1 MTIDAVEPV
10 GGNVRRRPRAG
21 GPATAKPRTMTY
33 HFVQIKLRILRNAFT
48 GDKRLRYGMIVMV
61 IASLAG
67 AVFTFLRIWNER
79 RFDAINAAD
88 HLVLQF
94 NLIFAAWVFGPL
106 LSGGVDDT
114 LDPSRVTLFP
124 LHPSELRRG
133 FVAAALTGYVPL
145 ATFIGVSGAV
155 FAFSGSVSDVI
166 VLVACVFTLIGVS
179 LAASRA
185 LAVVLALSGRSRRG
199 RDIGIIAAS
208 SFGGLLFLGGM
219 STTVMSDSQYDRA
232 IDIARW
238 FPAGFIGQA
247 VIDVREGLHGQAG
260 LRVLAMAALAWA
272 LLQVWMRGLDKLLVL
287 PESVRHERRVG
298 KLRYPIMGSTV
309 RLLGRRPWAV
319 VAMKE
324 LRYLF
329 RAPQRRSAFVIG
341 TVIGAPFAFVQMLR
355 TGSTD
360 GLAIWFAPV
369 SLLFGLG
376 ATNNLLGADASSLW
390 IETSSGLPMR
400 TLLMGK
406 SIAAVPYLVT
416 PVIVSSVALG
426 VFADDPSSTLL
437 MIALALVCWG
447 IPLGTG
453 CLVSVLTP
461 FAQHDQDNPYANRR
475 PTSGEG
481 CLIGLL
487 GVGSMAAIGVCIL
500 PVAILMGVVVRFG
513 QGWMIPV
520 GVACSGLWSAFI
532 WFTGLTVA
540 SRIAQKSEADLVTNM
555 GARKR

>member
-1 MTIDAVEPV
+1 MSADVIGRGPDLQVSIGARTNTSGPSMT
-10 GGNVRRRPRAG
+10 R
-21 GPATAKPRTMTY
+21 
-33 HFVQIKLRILRNAFT
+33 HFVDIKLRILRNAFS
-48 GDKRLRYGMIVMV
+48 GDKRLRIGMIVMV
-61 IASLAG
+61 VASFGG

-79 RFDAINAAD
+79 RFDAVNAAD

-124 LHPSELRRG
+124 LHPHELRRG

-145 ATFIGVSGAV
+145 ATLLGVSGAV
-155 FAFSGSVSDVI
+155 FAFGRSVSDV
-166 VLVACVFTLIGVS
+166 VLLIACTMTLIAVS

-185 LAVVLALSGRSRRG
+185 LAVLLALSGRSRRG

-208 SFGGLLFLGGM
+208 SFGGLLFLGAM
-219 STTVMSDSQYDRA
+219 STTVMSETQYDHA
-232 IDIARW
+232 IDVIRW
-238 FPAGFIGQA
+238 LPAGFIGQA
-247 VIDVREGLHGQAG
+247 VVDIREGLHGPAA
-260 LRVLAMAALAWA
+260 LRILVMAALAWT
-272 LLQVWMRGLDKLLVL
+272 LLLVWMRGLDRLLVL
-287 PESVRHERRVG
+287 PESVRHARRVG
-298 KLRYPIMGSTV
+298 RERFPIMGRTV
-309 RLLGRRPWAV
+309 AVFGRQPWAA

-390 IETSSGLPMR
+390 LETSSGLSMR
-400 TLLMGK
+400 TLLTGK
-406 SIAAVPYLVT
+406 SLAAVPYLVT

-426 VFADDPSSTLL
+426 LFSGDVSNTLL
-437 MIALALVCWG
+437 MVALTLVCWG

-453 CLVSVLTP
+453 CMVSVLTP

-487 GVGSMAAIGVCIL
+487 GVGSMAAIGAGVF
-500 PVAILMGVVVRFG
+500 PVAIMMGLIVRFG
-513 QGWMIPV
+513 PGWMVPV
-520 GVACSGLWSAFI
+520 GVVLSAAWSMGV
-532 WFTGLTVA
+532 WFTGLTFA
-540 SRIAQKSEADLVTNM
+540 SRIAQRTEADLLTSM

>member
-1 MTIDAVEPV
+1 MSIEALDWSTNTDA
-10 GGNVRRRPRAG
+10 GATKVRS
-21 GPATAKPRTMTY
+21 MTY
-33 HFVQIKLRILRNAFT
+33 HFVQIKLRILRNAFS
-48 GDKRLRYGMIVMV
+48 GDKRLRIGMIIMV
-61 IASLAG
+61 VASLGG

-79 RFDAINAAD
+79 RFDAVNAAD

-94 NLIFAAWVFGPL
+94 NIIFAAWVFGPL

-114 LDPSRVTLFP
+114 LDPSRVSLFP
-124 LHPSELRRG
+124 LHPRELRRG

-145 ATFIGVSGAV
+145 ATLIGVSGAI
-155 FAFSGSVSDVI
+155 FAFAGSVTDVI
-166 VLVACVFTLIGVS
+166 LLVACTMTLIGVS

-208 SFGGLLFLGGM
+208 SLGGLLFLGAM
-219 STTVMSDSQYDRA
+219 STTVMSDRQYDQA
-232 IDIARW
+232 VDVIRW
-238 FPAGFIGQA
+238 LPAGFIGQA
-247 VIDVREGLHGQAG
+247 VIDVREGLHGPAA
-260 LRVLAMAALAWA
+260 LRILAMAALAWL
-272 LLQVWMRGLDKLLVL
+272 LLQVWMRGLDRLLVL
-287 PESVRHERRVG
+287 PESVRHERRVS
-298 KLRYPIMGSTV
+298 KQRFPIVGPLV
-309 RLLGRRPWAV
+309 HVLGRRPWAV
-319 VAMKE
+319 IAMKE

-390 IETSSGLPMR
+390 IETSSGLSMR
-400 TLLMGK
+400 TLLAGK
-406 SIAAVPYLVT
+406 SLAAIPYLVT

-426 VFADDPSSTLL
+426 AFAGDVKNTLV
-437 MIALALVCWG
+437 MIALTLVCWG

-453 CLVSVLTP
+453 CMVSVLTP

-487 GVGSMAAIGVCIL
+487 GVGSMAAIGVAIF
-500 PVAILMGVVVRFG
+500 PIAILMGLVVRFG
-513 QGWMIPV
+513 PTWMTPV
-520 GVACSGLWSAFI
+520 GIAMCGAWSLGV
-532 WFTGLTVA
+532 WFAGLTFA
-540 SRIAQKSEADLVTNM
+540 SRIAQRNEADLLTNM

>member
-1 MTIDAVEPV
+1 MIGRGPDLQVSIGARTNTAAPSMT
-10 GGNVRRRPRAG
+10 R
-21 GPATAKPRTMTY
+21 
-33 HFVQIKLRILRNAFT
+33 HFVDIKLRILRNAFS
-48 GDKRLRYGMIVMV
+48 GDKRLRIGMIVMV
-61 IASLAG
+61 VASLGG

-79 RFDAINAAD
+79 RFDAVNAAD

-124 LHPSELRRG
+124 LHPHELRRG

-145 ATFIGVSGAV
+145 ATLLGVSGAV
-155 FAFSGSVSDVI
+155 FAFGRSVSDV
-166 VLVACVFTLIGVS
+166 VLLIACTMTLIAVS

-185 LAVVLALSGRSRRG
+185 LAVLLALSGRSRRG

-208 SFGGLLFLGGM
+208 SFGGLLFLGAM
-219 STTVMSDSQYDRA
+219 STTVMSETQYDHA
-232 IDIARW
+232 IDVIRW
-238 FPAGFIGQA
+238 LPAGFIGQA
-247 VIDVREGLHGQAG
+247 VVDVREGLHGPAA
-260 LRVLAMAALAWA
+260 LRILVMAALAWT
-272 LLQVWMRGLDKLLVL
+272 LLLVWMRGLDRLLVL
-287 PESVRHERRVG
+287 PESVRHARRVG
-298 KLRYPIMGSTV
+298 RERFPIMGRTV
-309 RLLGRRPWAV
+309 GLFGRRPWAA

-390 IETSSGLPMR
+390 LETSSGLSMR
-400 TLLMGK
+400 TLLTGK
-406 SIAAVPYLVT
+406 SLAAVPYLVT

-426 VFADDPSSTLL
+426 LFSGDVSNTLL
-437 MIALALVCWG
+437 MVALTLVCWG

-453 CLVSVLTP
+453 CMVSVLTP

-487 GVGSMAAIGVCIL
+487 GVGSMAAIGAGVF
-500 PVAILMGVVVRFG
+500 PVAIMMGLIVRFG
-513 QGWMIPV
+513 PGWMVPV
-520 GVACSGLWSAFI
+520 GVVLSAAWSMGV
-532 WFTGLTVA
+532 WFTGLTFA
-540 SRIAQKSEADLVTNM
+540 SRIAQRTEADLLTSM

>member
-1 MTIDAVEPV
+1 MTH
-10 GGNVRRRPRAG
+10 
-21 GPATAKPRTMTY
+21 
-33 HFVQIKLRILRNAFT
+33 HFVAIKLRILRNAFT

-61 IASLAG
+61 FASLGG

-79 RFDAINAAD
+79 RFDPINAAD

-124 LHPSELRRG
+124 LHPHELRRG

-145 ATFIGVSGAV
+145 ATLTGVSGAV
-155 FAFSGSVSDVI
+155 FAFSGSLTDV
-166 VLVACVFTLIGVS
+166 VLLIACTLTLIAVS
-179 LAASRA
+179 LAASRS
-185 LAVVLALSGRSRRG
+185 LAVLLALSGRSRRG

-208 SFGGLLFLGGM
+208 SFGGLLFLGAM
-219 STTVMSDSQYDRA
+219 STTVMSETQYDHA
-232 IDIARW
+232 IDVIRW
-238 FPAGFIGQA
+238 LPAGFIGQA
-247 VIDVREGLHGQAG
+247 VIDVREGLHGPAA
-260 LRVLAMAALAWA
+260 LRILAMAAVAWT
-272 LLQVWMRGLDKLLVL
+272 LLLVWMKGLDRLLVL

-298 KLRYPIMGSTV
+298 KQRYPIMGRTV
-309 RLLGRRPWAV
+309 TVFGRKPWAA

-390 IETSSGLPMR
+390 METSSGVSMR
-400 TLLMGK
+400 TLLAGK
-406 SIAAVPYLVT
+406 SLAAVPYLVT
-416 PVIVSSVALG
+416 PVMVSSVALG
-426 VFADDPSSTLL
+426 IFAGDISNMLL
-437 MIALALVCWG
+437 MVALTLVCWG

-453 CLVSVLTP
+453 CMVSVLSP

-487 GVGSMAAIGVCIL
+487 GVGSMAAIGACIF
-500 PVAILMGVVVRFG
+500 PVAVVMGIVVRFG
-513 QGWMIPV
+513 PGWMTPI
-520 GVACSGLWSAFI
+520 GVIACGTWSMAV
-532 WFTGLTVA
+532 WFTGLTFA
-540 SRIAQKSEADLVTNM
+540 SRIAQRAEADLLTNM

>member
-1 MTIDAVEPV
+1 MTANLIGPS
-10 GGNVRRRPRAG
+10 GRR
-21 GPATAKPRTMTY
+21 GPFGFGSSSATPSMTH
-33 HFVQIKLRILRNAFT
+33 HFVAIKLRILRNAFT

-61 IASLAG
+61 VASLGG
-67 AVFTFLRIWNER
+67 AIFTFLRIWNER
-79 RFDAINAAD
+79 RFDPINAAD

-124 LHPSELRRG
+124 LHPHELRRG

-145 ATFIGVSGAV
+145 ATLIGVSGAV
-155 FAFSGSVSDVI
+155 FAFSGSVGDV
-166 VLVACVFTLIGVS
+166 VLLIACAMTLIAVS

-208 SFGGLLFLGGM
+208 SFGGLLFLGAM
-219 STTVMSDSQYDRA
+219 STTVMSETQYDGA
-232 IDIARW
+232 IDVIRW
-238 FPAGFIGQA
+238 LPAGFIGQA
-247 VIDVREGLHGQAG
+247 VIDVREGLHGPAA
-260 LRVLAMAALAWA
+260 LRILAMAALAWV
-272 LLQVWMRGLDKLLVL
+272 LLSVWMKGLDRLLVL

-298 KLRYPIMGSTV
+298 KERYPI
-309 RLLGRRPWAV
+309 LGRTVSILGRKPWAA

-390 IETSSGLPMR
+390 METSSGLSMR
-400 TLLMGK
+400 TLLIGK
-406 SIAAVPYLVT
+406 SLAAVPYLVT
-416 PVIVSSVALG
+416 PVLVSSVALG
-426 VFADDPSSTLL
+426 FFAGDVSNMLL
-437 MIALALVCWG
+437 MVALTLVCWG

-453 CLVSVLTP
+453 CMVSVLTP

-487 GVGSMAAIGVCIL
+487 GVGSMAAIGACIF
-500 PVAILMGVVVRFG
+500 PVAIIMGLIVRFG
-513 QGWMIPV
+513 PGWMLPI
-520 GVACSGLWSAFI
+520 GVIMSGAWSMGV
-532 WFTGLTVA
+532 WFTGLTFA
-540 SRIAQKSEADLVTNM
+540 SRIAQRTEADLLSNM